1 MSLLAIQQF
10 GMLTIEKSR
19 LEERLSKEVEP
30 ALAAENTKR
39 NRKAKQDIL
48 DRLKVINREWA
59 QIHRQ
64 MDAEVAAAAEAEER
78 KKVEAAA
85 KAEKDAKKA
94 EGAYKGPKK
103 PNGKS
108 ICCAD
113 CEQDFFFGKGEQAFY
128 AEKGLAEP
136 TRCRD
141 CRAERKAAR
150 PQPLNIECCDC
161 HENFEFSVG
170 AQKHF
175 EEQGWEQPVRCS
187 DCRAAKKAAAPKPVL
202 INCARC
208 HADFTFSVGAQKHF
222 KEQGWKSPVRCKK
235 CREEHK
241 SETSSRASTAGGGK

>member
-19 LEERLSKEVEP
+19 LEERLLKEVEP
-30 ALAAENTKR
+30 ALAAENNKR
-39 NRKAKQDIL
+39 NRKAKQEIL
-48 DRLKVINREWA
+48 DRVKAINRELA

-64 MDAEVAAAAEAEER
+64 MDAEVTAAAEAAER
-78 KKVEAAA
+78 KKEEAAA

-94 EGAYKGPKK
+94 EGAKPKK
-103 PNGKS
+103 PAGKS
-108 ICCAD
+108 IFCVD
-113 CEQDFFFGKGEQAFY
+113 CENDFFFGKGEQAFY

-141 CRAERKAAR
+141 CRAERKASR
-150 PQPLNIECCDC
+150 PQPISIECCDC
-161 HENFEFSVG
+161 HENFDFSVG

-208 HADFTFSVGAQKHF
+208 RVDFTFSVGAQKHF
-222 KEQGWKSPVRCKK
+222 KEQGWKDPVRCKK

-241 SETSSRASTAGGGK
+241 SETSSRASTAAGGGK